1 MNKKVINAIFIR
13 TKNLL
18 QSPVI
23 KINFLICFILSLFV
37 TFWPYISNHWIESKA
52 TINTNIQDSVLNEE
66 FTISNSKDSD
76 IFIKEIDGKYE
87 ISVNTQ
93 KGYSKI
99 DYLSQILVSKILI
112 KNQIEPIII
121 DNFIEIKLSD
131 SINQKQEKY
140 HTTFI
145 FLMMLSFLSMII
157 LITRVA
163 GQVAYEKGTKLTEI
177 ILTSITKKQLYFS
190 NVVSGIILIIICLVI
205 VILPIWISNGM
216 NIDNKYVTDFSFIT
230 TGKALLSLG
239 HMFITNC
246 IILPLTIAVSSLVK
260 RTEDANLLS
269 IFSFLPLTISYFFAL
284 TVSGLYL
291 GKLYF
296 LNYVPLVSA
305 YQVFQDIL
313 FDSTLNSS
321 VYIFEVV
328 CFIIVYFVGQI
339 IFEKKIQTR

>member
-131 SINQKQEKY
+131 SINQKQERY

-177 ILTSITKKQLYFS
+177 ILT
-190 NVVSGIILIIICLVI
+190 
-205 VILPIWISNGM
+205 
-216 NIDNKYVTDFSFIT
+216 
-230 TGKALLSLG
+230 
-239 HMFITNC
+239 
-246 IILPLTIAVSSLVK
+246 
-260 RTEDANLLS
+260 
-269 IFSFLPLTISYFFAL
+269 
-284 TVSGLYL
+284 
-291 GKLYF
+291 
-296 LNYVPLVSA
+296 
-305 YQVFQDIL
+305 
-313 FDSTLNSS
+313 
-321 VYIFEVV
+321 
-328 CFIIVYFVGQI
+328 
-339 IFEKKIQTR
+339 